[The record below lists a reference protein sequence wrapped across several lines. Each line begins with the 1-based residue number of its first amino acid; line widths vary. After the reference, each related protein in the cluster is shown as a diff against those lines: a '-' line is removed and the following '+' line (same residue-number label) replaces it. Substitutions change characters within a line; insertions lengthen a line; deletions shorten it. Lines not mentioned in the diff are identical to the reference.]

1 MRAPVA
7 PHTGLHAVRRLR
19 RVAKAI
25 GRRTGWLQPDTHTAL
40 SIPVS
45 CTAPLLESWRRRAR
59 RMGASHHITVLDPFV
74 PSFLLDTEVEEAVSR
89 ILLEFRPFS
98 YDLVRLER
106 FPGVLYLAP
115 EPGQPFIAM
124 TEALCRRF
132 PDYPPYGGAYDAIVP
147 HVTVAEGGEPP
158 GLAEHVEQRLPVRG
172 SVEEVWLMMETPYG
186 GWSAGRRFALGGG
199 SA

>member
-1 MRAPVA
+1 
-7 PHTGLHAVRRLR
+7 L
-19 RVAKAI
+19 
-25 GRRTGWLQPDTHTAL
+25 LQPNTHTEL

-45 CTAPLLESWRRRAR
+45 CAAPLLESWRGGTRGVR
-59 RMGASHHITVLDPFV
+59 ASHHVTVLDPFV
-74 PSFLLDTEVEEAVSR
+74 PSFLLDAEVEEAVSQ

-115 EPGQPFIAM
+115 EPGEPFIAM
-124 TEALCRRF
+124 TEALWRRF
-132 PDYPPYGGAYDAIVP
+132 PDRPPYGGAYDAIVP
-147 HVTVAEGGEPP
+147 HVTLALGNEPA

-172 SVEEVWLMMETPYG
+172 SVEEVWLMMETPDG
-186 GWSAGRRFALGGG
+186 SWSAGRRFALGGG